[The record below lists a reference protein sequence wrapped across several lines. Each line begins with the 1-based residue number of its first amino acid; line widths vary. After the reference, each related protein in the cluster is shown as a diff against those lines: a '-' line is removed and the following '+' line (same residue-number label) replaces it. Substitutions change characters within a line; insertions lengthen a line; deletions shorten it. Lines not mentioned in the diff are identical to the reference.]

1 MASGQL
7 GSIARAPAIA
17 VACLIPLLAAGCT
30 LPRSGAS
37 YGEVRSAAEDGD
49 IRLVPAEQAGIVPLA
64 AAADRFPAELE
75 ARGWFDADRL
85 GPGDRV
91 QMYVYESG
99 TPAVFGAQNGNLGE
113 AVVDETGSL
122 YVPYAGAVR
131 VGGMTLPQARQAV
144 ARSLRTVVR
153 EPQVDLRLAEIRS
166 RLVSVQGNAAK
177 PGTYPIERGRLRLVE
192 LLGETA
198 PQLEMPEMV
207 NVTVRREGRAATVR
221 LSEVMRNPALDIDLH
236 PGDVIVLDQLDE
248 NITVL
253 GAAGVQGQVPITRRD
268 FSVLDALGEARG
280 LNDDASDPR
289 AVFLIRQQADGTA
302 PVVYQFDMRRP
313 EIVALASRFPV
324 YNNDAVLISNASYTQ
339 LRKVLQ
345 AFSMSLSPV
354 RSAVQI
360 APPL

>member
-1 MASGQL
+1 MEAPHK
-7 GSIARAPAIA
+7 GSIARAPA
-17 VACLIPLLAAGCT
+17 VAAACVALLATAGCT
-30 LPRSGAS
+30 IPRAQAS

-49 IRLVPAEQAGIVPLA
+49 IRLVRAEDAGIVPVA
-64 AAADRFPAELE
+64 RSADRFPAELE
-75 ARGWFDADRL
+75 SRGWYDADRL

-91 QMYVYESG
+91 QMFVYESG
-99 TPAVFGAQNGNLGE
+99 SPAVFQAQNGNLGE
-113 AVVDETGSL
+113 ATVDENGAL
-122 YVPYAGAVR
+122 FVPYAGAVR

-144 ARSLRTVVR
+144 ASSLRTVVR

-198 PQLEMPEMV
+198 PDLEMPEMV
-207 NVTVRREGRAATVR
+207 NVTLRRDGRAATVR
-221 LSEVMRNPALDIDLH
+221 LAEVMRDPALDVDLR
-236 PGDVIVLDQLDE
+236 PGDVIIIDQLDE
-248 NITVL
+248 SITVL
-253 GAAGVQGQVPITRRD
+253 GAVGVQGKVSITQRD
-268 FSVLDALGEARG
+268 FSVLDALAASRG
-280 LNDDASDPR
+280 LNDDAADPR
-289 AVFLIRQQADGTA
+289 AVFLIRPQADGSA
-302 PVVYQFDMRRP
+302 PIVYQFEMQRP
-313 EIVALASRFPV
+313 EVVALASRFPV
-324 YNNDAVLISNASYTQ
+324 FDNDAVLISNASYTQ

>member
-1 MASGQL
+1 MASSHL
-7 GSIARAPAIA
+7 GSIERAPAIA
-17 VACLIPLLAAGCT
+17 AACLLALATAGCA
-30 LPRSGAS
+30 LPRAQAS
-37 YGEVRSAAEDGD
+37 YGEVRSAGEDGD
-49 IRLVPAEQAGIVPLA
+49 IRLVRAEEAGIVPFGPPN
-64 AAADRFPAELE
+64 DRFPPGLDSS
-75 ARGWFDADRL
+75 GWFDADRL

-99 TPAVFGAQNGNLGE
+99 TPAVFQAQNGNLGE
-113 AVVDETGSL
+113 AVVDENGAL

-153 EPQVDLRLAEIRS
+153 EPQVDLRLAEIKS

-198 PQLEMPEMV
+198 PELEMPEMV
-207 NVTVRREGRAATVR
+207 NVTVRREGQAATVR
-221 LSEVMRNPALDIDLH
+221 LSEVMRNPALDIDLR
-236 PGDVIVLDQLDE
+236 PGDVIILDQLDE

-253 GAAGVQGQVPITRRD
+253 GAVGVQGRVPITQRD
-268 FSVLDALGEARG
+268 FSVLDALAASRG
-280 LNDDASDPR
+280 LNDDAADPR
-289 AVFLIRQQADGTA
+289 AVFLIRPQADGSA
-302 PVVYQFDMRRP
+302 PVVYQFEMQRP
-313 EIVALASRFPV
+313 EVVALASRFPV
-324 YNNDAVLISNASYTQ
+324 MDNDAVLISNASYTQ

-354 RSAVQI
+354 RAAVQI